1 MSATGKAYMIQQ
13 MQAYFAKVKAAIT
26 SGGAASFRYKTGTV
40 PANGQTI
47 YDAPT
52 ELGFDI
58 ALYYAGSIGI
68 QLSMVDPTIPT
79 TPPIVDALS
88 VLRYEIQ
95 ADGKVVI
102 KNNYNGVVTYH
113 IRVTMPVKK

>member
-1 MSATGKAYMIQQ
+1 MSATGKAYMIAQ
-13 MQAYFAKVKAAIT
+13 MQAYFTKVKAAIT

-40 PANGQTI
+40 PANGQTV

-52 ELGFDI
+52 ELGFAI
-58 ALYYAGSIGI
+58 ADYHLGSIGI
-68 QLSMVDPTIPT
+68 QLSMVDPTVQT
-79 TPPIVDALS
+79 NPPIVDALT

-95 ADGKVVI
+95 ANGQIVI
-102 KNNYNGVVTYH
+102 KSNYNGVVTYH